1 MRTLP
6 IILLFLLPS
15 FWGKAQGRGTE
26 EGKDVQAEIRNSLV
40 FGGDEFLV
48 GVGAGAKLLDERY
61 HAGLS
66 LFMRPQYLPR
76 VHEQG
81 ETKVQYQE
89 RRYAAL
95 LQFEYRFKK
104 EISWELLPFAG
115 LSTGPAIEERRG
127 FPGEQGF
134 HWLIV
139 PRGGFSYPLA
149 SFLTVELEYRFSPE
163 EALNGVEH
171 LLGFR
176 TLIEL

>member
-1 MRTLP
+1 MRTLF
-6 IILLFLLPS
+6 IIPLFIFPPL
-15 FWGKAQGRGTE
+15 WGKAQETK
-26 EGKDVQAEIRNSLV
+26 EGNGVETEIRSNLV

-48 GVGAGAKLLDERY
+48 GLGAGATYSDGRY
-61 HAGLS
+61 HAALS
-66 LFMRPQYLPR
+66 LFMRPQYIPR

-81 ETKVQYQE
+81 ESKVQYQE

-104 EISWELLPFAG
+104 ELSWDLLPFAG
-115 LSTGPAIEERRG
+115 LSTGPTIEERRG

-139 PRGGFSYPLA
+139 PRGGISYPLA

-163 EALNGVEH
+163 AALNGVEH
-171 LLGFR
+171 LAGFR